1 MAVDKVNGSV
11 QLNDTV
17 QYWCACAIK
26 ATPNPSQRFLNVLWI
41 AIRMLTGDSQKFYGL
56 LFGIA
61 FSTLLITQQLT
72 IFVNL
77 IERGASG
84 VYNAPDAEIWVM
96 DPVSRTTDVK
106 YEMPSTALDEVRSV
120 RGVEWAVPHLRAV
133 ASVRTSTGDLEGVA
147 IIGVDDATLIGLPER
162 MVEGAKDVLSR
173 PDTVIIDDVGITNMF
188 EDGQDP
194 IGQRLE
200 LNDQRALIRGV
211 ADAIPS
217 FTSQVT
223 LYTKY
228 SQALN
233 YVPGTR
239 NRLSFVLAGVS
250 DNANA
255 ADVAARIEE
264 QTGLKAEL
272 RDEFAQAG
280 VDFIIENTG
289 IPTNFGITVVLGF
302 VVGVAIVGL
311 TFSLFIRDNIK
322 QFGALKAIGVTNR
335 KIIGMVGSQAALV
348 GSVGYALGVIGTVL
362 FIRGFSGNPFFKGFY
377 IPWQIPLISLAAVIV
392 ILAITGWIALRS
404 VLSTEPAAVFR

>member
-1 MAVDKVNGSV
+1 
-11 QLNDTV
+11 
-17 QYWCACAIK
+17 
-26 ATPNPSQRFLNVLWI
+26 
-41 AIRMLTGDSQKFYGL
+41 MLTGDAQKFYGL
-56 LFGIA
+56 LFGIG

-84 VYNAPDAEIWVM
+84 VYNAPEAEVWVM
-96 DPVSRTTDVK
+96 DPVSRTTDVNFA
-106 YEMPSTALDEVRSV
+106 MPSTALDEVRSV
-120 RGVEWAVPHLRAV
+120 PGVEWAVPHLRAI
-133 ASVRTSTGDLEGVA
+133 ASVRTRTGDLEGVA

-162 MVEGAKDVLSR
+162 MVEGTETILSQ
-173 PDTVIIDDVGITNMF
+173 PDTVIIDDVGITNLF
-188 EDGQDP
+188 ENGDDP

-200 LNDQRALIRGV
+200 LNDQRAVIRGV
-211 ADAIPS
+211 ADSIPS

-239 NRLSFVLAGVS
+239 NRMSFVLVGVS
-250 DNANA
+250 DGLTAEGV
-255 ADVAARIEE
+255 ADQIEE
-264 QTGLKAEL
+264 QTGLKAET

-280 VDFIIENTG
+280 VDFIIQNTG

-302 VVGVAIVGL
+302 IVGVAIVGL

-322 QFGALKAIGVTNR
+322 QFGALKAIGVTNA
-335 KIIGMVGSQAALV
+335 KIIKMVAVQAGLV

-362 FIRGFSGNPFFKGFY
+362 FIYAFSGNPFFKGFY
-377 IPWQIPLISLAAVIV
+377 IPWQIPLISLVAVIV
-392 ILAITGWIALRS
+392 ILALTGFIALRN
-404 VLSTEPAAVFR
+404 VLRTEPAAVFR